1 MAIERLVSEKV
12 LVLAHA
18 CDAVRAALPLNV
30 PAVEADHRLMWLRVS
45 VVPPFV
51 HEDAIDDIAFEPP
64 EAAAIVAC
72 TRVVDPAAA
81 AVAPAAPGSPVWS
94 LTKQVAVA
102 KVPSSQP
109 LTTLEDRPVATV
121 ISFRWLYT

>member
-18 CDAVRAALPLNV
+18 CEAVRAALPLKV
-30 PAVEADHRLMWLRVS
+30 PAVEADQSEMWLRVS

-51 HEDAIDDIAFEPP
+51 HEDAIDDIALEPA

-81 AVAPAAPGSPVWS
+81 AVAPDAPGSPVWS

-102 KVPSSQP
+102 NVPSNQP
-109 LTTLEDRPVATV
+109 FTAAAARPTV
-121 ISFRWLYT
+121 TWILLA

>member
-12 LVLAHA
+12 FVLAQA
-18 CDAVRAALPLNV
+18 CEAVRAALPLNV
-30 PAVEADHRLMWLRVS
+30 PAVDADQSEMWLRVS

-51 HEDAIDDIAFEPP
+51 HEDAIDDIALEPA

-81 AVAPAAPGSPVWS
+81 AVAPDAPGSPVWS
-94 LTKQVAVA
+94 FTKQVAVA

-109 LTTLEDRPVATV
+109 LTAVAASPTV
-121 ISFRWLYT
+121 MGSPW